1 MRVDAHA
8 DLEAVLRRRR
18 SRHVTRRNL
27 PLARLALR
35 LLAGSR
41 PVTGTSVTVHPD
53 GPRQLRQIRR
63 NGSTSDAAIL
73 WIHGGGYVLG
83 SPRQDDH
90 HVSRLVR
97 DLDVVAVSAHYRLA
111 PAHPFPAALD
121 DCHAAWRWV
130 QERAGDLCVDP
141 ARVVV
146 AGASAG
152 GGLAAA
158 LVQRIRDEGGRQPL
172 AQLLVYPMLDDR
184 TAARREL
191 DDRFPEWT
199 NRSNLTGWSAYL
211 GREPGVDPLPE
222 YAAPGRRA
230 DLSGLPPAWIG
241 VGTLDL
247 FHDEDVDYA
256 RRLTAAGVP
265 TTLDVVPGAF
275 HGFDG
280 SVPDALVSQAFER
293 RRNTWL
299 RAVLA
304 R

>member
-1 MRVDAHA
+1 MDPHVHP
-8 DLEAVLRRRR
+8 DLAAALRGRPA
-18 SRHVTRRNL
+18 RHVTRRNL
-27 PLARLALR
+27 PLVRLMFR
-35 LLAGSR
+35 LPGRPR
-41 PVTGTSVTVHPD
+41 PVAGTSVTVHPD
-53 GPRQLRQIRR
+53 GPRRLRQVRR
-63 NGSTSDAAIL
+63 DGSAGDAALL

-83 SPRQDDH
+83 SPAREDRH
-90 HVSRLVR
+90 ASRLAR
-97 DLDVVAVSAHYRLA
+97 DLDVVVVSADYRLA
-111 PAHPFPAALD
+111 PEHPFPAALD
-121 DCHAAWRWV
+121 DCRAAWRWV
-130 QERAGDLCVDP
+130 QDRSEDLGVDP

-146 AGASAG
+146 AGVSAG

-158 LVQRIRDEGGRQPL
+158 LVQRIHDEGGPQPL
-172 AQLLVYPMLDDR
+172 GQLLVYPMLDDR

-191 DDRFPEWT
+191 DDRYPEWT

-211 GREPGVDPLPE
+211 GREPGAGAPPE

-230 DLSGLPPAWIG
+230 DLAGLPPAWLG

-280 SVPDALVSQAFER
+280 TAPDALVSQAFER
-293 RRNTWL
+293 RRNAWL
-299 RAVLA
+299 REILEG
-304 R
+304 